1 MILRL
6 VLAFACLVFAG
17 SAMAQTVDGSSS
29 TEETSTLKQLLDDG
43 YEIKAAVPN
52 GSKFV
57 VFMQKDQSAYACE
70 FVNLT
75 QTRCGAI
82 N

>member
-1 MILRL
+1 MIFRL
-6 VLAFACLVFAG
+6 ISAVFMGLVAG
-17 SAMAQTVDGSSS
+17 SAVAQSTSGASDAGS
-29 TEETSTLKQLLDDG
+29 TSMKQLLDDG
-43 YEIKAAVPN
+43 YEIKTAVPN

-57 VFMQKDQSAYACE
+57 VFMQKDQSAFACE
-70 FVNLT
+70 FVSLT

>member
-1 MILRL
+1 MISRL
-6 VLAFACLVFAG
+6 VLAFASLLIAG
-17 SAMAQTVDGSSS
+17 SAAAQSVSGLSS
-29 TEETSTLKQLLDDG
+29 TQENPTMKQLLDDG

-57 VFMQKDQSAYACE
+57 VFMQKDQSAFACE

>member
-1 MILRL
+1 MISRL
-6 VLAFACLVFAG
+6 ALAGLLSLAAAQAIAQQSPTTESGG
-17 SAMAQTVDGSSS
+17 STMKA
-29 TEETSTLKQLLDDG
+29 LLDDG

-70 FVNLT
+70 FVSLT